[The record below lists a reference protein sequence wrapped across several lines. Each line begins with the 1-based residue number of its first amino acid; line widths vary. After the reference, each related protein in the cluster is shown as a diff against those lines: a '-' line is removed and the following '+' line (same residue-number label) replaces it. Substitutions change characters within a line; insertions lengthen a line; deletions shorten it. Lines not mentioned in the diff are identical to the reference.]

1 MAIFRYPL
9 QAPVDNGSASTEDGA
24 TEAIDYVCFQR
35 TSVAYDDKNFRGY
48 SLPGSNSAKRNLDKD
63 RVYLSMPKGLQTQY
77 APSYR
82 QIELGA
88 AGAAA
93 IQAVGSGSQST
104 QAMAELLSDTAG
116 AVLPEFASGAFAG
129 AINSAAQMGG
139 LAGGIDANS
148 LQALTRGRVFNP
160 FKENV
165 FTGINFRE
173 HNFNFKMVARSPQEA
188 KEIQNILK
196 YFKEGS
202 VPNIGSSDDN
212 TTDGGTKIESLTRSL
227 SSNRFFTVPDSFN
240 IKFIRLKPDGKS
252 DPSGEKD
259 FMHFKIH
266 PSVCK
271 NITVNYTPDGQY
283 TSFKKPGD
291 GKGTIQVPAINLTL
305 AFTELKL
312 VTTIDINNGF

>member
-1 MAIFRYPL
+1 LAIFRYPL
-9 QAPVDNGSASTEDGA
+9 QAPVEEGSASTVDGA

-35 TSVAYDDKNFRGY
+35 TSVSYDDKQFRGY
-48 SLPGSNSAKRNLDKD
+48 SLPGSNTAARKLDKD

-77 APSYR
+77 TPSYR

-93 IQAVGSGSQST
+93 IQAVGSGASST
-104 QAMAELLSDTAG
+104 EDMAQLLSDTAG

-129 AINSAAQMGG
+129 AINAAAQMGG

-148 LQALTRGRVFNP
+148 IQALTRGRVFNP

-173 HNFNFKMVARSPQEA
+173 HTFTFKLVARSPQEA

-202 VPNIGSSDDN
+202 VPNIGSSDD
-212 TTDGGTKIESLTRSL
+212 TTDGGKAIEGLTRSL

-259 FMHFKIH
+259 FMHFRIH

-283 TSFKKPGD
+283 TSFKKPGGD
-291 GKGTIQVPAINLTL
+291 PKESIQVPAINLSL

>member
-9 QAPVDNGSASTEDGA
+9 QAPEASGSASTADGA

-35 TSVAYDDKNFRGY
+35 TSVKYDDKGFRGY
-48 SLPGSNSAKRNLDKD
+48 SIPGSNSVKRELNQD
-63 RVYLSMPKGLQTQY
+63 RVYLAMPKGLQTAY
-77 APSYR
+77 TPSYR

-93 IQAVGSGSQST
+93 IQAIADGGGST
-104 QAMAELLSDTAG
+104 EAMAEKLSDFAK

-129 AINSAAQMGG
+129 AINNAAQMGG
-139 LAGGIDANS
+139 LQGGVDANS

-173 HNFNFKMVARSPQEA
+173 HNFTFKLFARSVQEA
-188 KEIQNILK
+188 QEMQNILT

-202 VPNIGSSDDN
+202 VPNIGSADKSE
-212 TTDGGTKIESLTRSL
+212 GGTSGAENLARNL

-240 IKFIRLKPDGKS
+240 IKFIRLRPDGQN
-252 DPSGEKD
+252 DPGGQKD

-271 NITVNYTPDGQY
+271 NIQVNYTPDGQY
-283 TSFKKPGD
+283 TAFKSPDGD
-291 GKGTIQVPAINLTL
+291 ATKSIQVPAINLSLTF
-305 AFTELKL
+305 AELKL
-312 VTTIDINNGF
+312 ITTKDINDGF